1 MPNYYPDPNRNPYR
15 VSREPV
21 REAPVE
27 RKAQSTIDFDTQRI
41 CPSCGKIIKISHN
54 FCKFCGVDLNYIP
67 ALGESDRTLK
77 ELSSAAL
84 TDLDFEVR
92 KDAISSLAELGENE
106 ILGVLTY
113 ALMNDLHEL
122 VRKEAAD
129 KLGNIHNNISLD
141 ILAKALK
148 DKSPIVRKAAI
159 EALKKIK
166 KLNQPVKHT
175 KEEKP
180 PEKET
185 KAQDETPMD
194 SDNEFNDDSDQET
207 SELKEIDSDD
217 DELYKL

>member
-21 REAPVE
+21 REPVVE
-27 RKAQSTIDFDTQRI
+27 RRTSSIVDFDTQRI

-77 ELSSAAL
+77 ELSIAAL
-84 TDLDFEVR
+84 TDQDFEVR
-92 KDAISSLAELGENE
+92 KDAIASLAELGEKE

-122 VRKEAAD
+122 VRKEAAE
-129 KLGNIHNNISLD
+129 KLGNIHDNISLD
-141 ILAKALK
+141 VLARALK

-159 EALKKIK
+159 EALKEIK
-166 KLNQPVKHT
+166 KFNKPVKQP
-175 KEEKP
+175 KVGGA
-180 PEKET
+180 PEIEPKSQED
-185 KAQDETPMD
+185 KKQDLDED
-194 SDNEFNDDSDQET
+194 SDEDEPPT
-207 SELKEIDSDD
+207 LKEIEPNDD
-217 DELYKL
+217 DAYKY

>member
-21 REAPVE
+21 REAPIE

-77 ELSSAAL
+77 ELSIAAL

-129 KLGNIHNNISLD
+129 KLGNIHNNITL
-141 ILAKALK
+141 
-148 DKSPIVRKAAI
+148 
-159 EALKKIK
+159 
-166 KLNQPVKHT
+166 
-175 KEEKP
+175 
-180 PEKET
+180 
-185 KAQDETPMD
+185 
-194 SDNEFNDDSDQET
+194 
-207 SELKEIDSDD
+207 
-217 DELYKL
+217 